1 MIIILFMQAAILSHV
16 AQFRST
22 SGFSFSFVPIN
33 VPFNIDVLNI
43 HFLVFF
49 PLLLND

>member
-22 SGFSFSFVPIN
+22 SGFFSSFVPIN

-43 HFLVFF
+43 HFFSIFSTVAE
-49 PLLLND
+49 